1 MATKNTTTNNN
12 GTKGAPAWDDDHW
25 SDPAGDLFDA
35 GTLSG
40 PTSVDDIAR
49 ASGASRKSV
58 GRTRQHMAVPP
69 YAVNESIPARWS
81 SPRSW
86 PHLPKETPTAKAVRA
101 LYASGEWSG
110 PCYARDLAPRVG
122 VAEETVV
129 HAFRQLRFKVVK
141 RAYKK
146 FVRMEPAVWAPPIQW
161 PSGGPT
167 AAKATQSGP

>member
-58 GRTRQHMAVPP
+58 GRTRQHPRPVVLPP
-69 YAVNESIPARWS
+69 Q
-81 SPRSW
+81 
-86 PHLPKETPTAKAVRA
+86 
-101 LYASGEWSG
+101 
-110 PCYARDLAPRVG
+110 LAPSSQRDP
-122 VAEETVV
+122 
-129 HAFRQLRFKVVK
+129 HR
-141 RAYKK
+141 
-146 FVRMEPAVWAPPIQW
+146 
-161 PSGGPT
+161 
-167 AAKATQSGP
+167 